1 MSRQT
6 VKTAFSSPGGGVVAE
21 RVVDPVL
28 GAAFSFIL
36 SPFA

>member
-1 MSRQT
+1 MSRWT
-6 VKTAFSSPGGGVVAE
+6 VKTAFCSPGGGVLVE